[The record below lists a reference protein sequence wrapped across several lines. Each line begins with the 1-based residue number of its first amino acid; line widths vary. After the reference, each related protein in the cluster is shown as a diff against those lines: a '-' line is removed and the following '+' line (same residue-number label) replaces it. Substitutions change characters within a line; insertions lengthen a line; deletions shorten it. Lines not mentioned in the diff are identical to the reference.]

1 MFADPIFLLSLLAV
15 FGLIGVWIYQVLQDT
30 LTDQSQQII
39 YITGLSSS
47 LVGIYRIFVN
57 AGDLGSVLLI
67 GSLICLIILL
77 VGIFSKNALL
87 KTTGRGWFVPVF
99 LIFVLRTFIYEP
111 YQIPSGSMIPGLK
124 VGDFILVNKHSYGLK
139 INRTG
144 KPFAL
149 AADPEYGDVVV
160 FIPPHINVPY
170 IKRLIGKPG
179 DKINYV
185 NKKLF
190 INDEALDRSYLTTE
204 PATMKKRFR
213 KSSGLIETREVDVIS
228 DLFFERY
235 NSVEYT
241 IRLIRGENEED
252 PQGWIVPDGKYF
264 VMGDNRDN
272 SSDSRKGDFTFV
284 PRENFMGTG
293 ELIWMTWEC
302 WTCLPSFERVS
313 FIQ

>member
-15 FGLIGVWIYQVLQDT
+15 FGLIGVWIYQVLQGT

-39 YITGLSSS
+39 YVIGLSSS

-139 INRTG
+139 VNRIGGT
-144 KPFAL
+144 FAL
-149 AADPEYGDVVV
+149 SADPEYGDVVV
-160 FIPPHINVPY
+160 FIPPHVNVPY

-179 DKINYV
+179 DTIGYL
-185 NKKLF
+185 NKKIY
-190 INDEALDRSYLTTE
+190 INGKAIKQELISTTE
-204 PATMKKRFR
+204 KETFLKETIGNSKQIIRIVGG
-213 KSSGLIETREVDVIS
+213 SSS
-228 DLFFERY
+228 Y
-235 NSVEYT
+235 P
-241 IRLIRGENEED
+241 EEF
-252 PQGWIVPDGKYF
+252 IVPANHYF

-272 SSDSRKGDFTFV
+272 SSDSRFWGFV

-293 ELIWMTWEC
+293 ELIWMSWEC
-302 WTCLPSFERVS
+302 WTCLPSFERAG